1 MTKLGHRQRAALDV
15 LSREGRPMGT
25 LEIADAIGLGSA
37 VMSRRY
43 AVIDSLYRRGLID
56 RVPDPR
62 RPDWSLWRVSA
73 PGR

>member
-1 MTKLGHRQRAALDV
+1 
-15 LSREGRPMGT
+15 MGT

-43 AVIDSLYRRGLID
+43 RVIESLHRRGLIE

-62 RPDWSLWRVSA
+62 RPDWSLWRVRRTEA
-73 PGR
+73 